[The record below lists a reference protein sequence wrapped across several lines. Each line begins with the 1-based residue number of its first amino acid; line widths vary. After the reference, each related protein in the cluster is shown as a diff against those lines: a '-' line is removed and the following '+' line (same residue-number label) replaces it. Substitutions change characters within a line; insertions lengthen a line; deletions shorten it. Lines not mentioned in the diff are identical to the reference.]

1 MVNKENDNLQEFEE
15 FKTSFEKG
23 IKEIKE
29 SFGKVKS
36 KKDILGGTGYI
47 MAMMTDKFDLQYI
60 EKEKFCRKDLFDK
73 ALEIRIFNESG
84 EIKWFRSSIDKPLQK
99 RKKLDS
105 SEWTIFADSDNY
117 WDERQ
122 YLDIDDK
129 KCNSDVKEI
138 NKEEEQHGNTDSV
151 KSFTEKYI
159 VTAMGGGRYP
169 LPIKAVEGKKEWYK
183 DLQII
188 IRNYLGYEKDTMQ
201 LFVSDWRL
209 VGFAYEEVNDEV

>member
-1 MVNKENDNLQEFEE
+1 MVDKKSDNLQGLEE
-15 FKTSFEKG
+15 FKTSFKEG
-23 IKEIKE
+23 INEIKK
-29 SFGKVKS
+29 SSGKVKG
-36 KKDILGGTGYI
+36 KINILGGTGCI

-60 EKEKFCRKDLFDK
+60 EEEKFSREDLFNK

-105 SEWTIFADSDNY
+105 SEWTIFADTDNY

-129 KCNSDVKEI
+129 KCNSDIRGI
-138 NKEEEQHGNTDSV
+138 NKEERCGNTDSA

-159 VTAMGGGRYP
+159 VTTTGGGRYP

-188 IRNYLGYEKDTMQ
+188 VRNYLEYEKDTMQ
-201 LFVSDWRL
+201 LFISDWRL
-209 VGFAYEEVNDEV
+209 VGFGYEEIQKKR